1 MPSTPPQAPPAPSHS
16 VTGGIEFN
24 RLTFT
29 YPGAASPAL
38 ENVSLRVNPGER
50 LGVLGPNGG
59 GKSTLLKLM
68 LGLLPVQQGSVSVFG
83 LSPALARRRGL
94 IGYVP
99 QRLDAELAF
108 PLSARQV
115 VALGAAWRLAPWKP
129 IPRATRAH
137 IQQMLELVGAAEFAD
152 RPIGKLSG
160 GQVQR
165 TLIAR
170 ALAAN
175 PKVLALDEPTVGI
188 DAVGQQRFAELLRT
202 LHEQLRLTIVIVS
215 HDLRAIAAGCD
226 RVACLARRLHS
237 HVSPM
242 STATG
247 QVIASSLILLPLVMV
262 VDQPWTLPA
271 PGWWTIGAVIGVA
284 AISTAFAYT
293 LYFRIL
299 STAGATNLLLVTL
312 LVPISAILLGT
323 LFLGEALLARH
334 IWGMALIAAGLCAV
348 DGRPVTHLRRVFTRR
363 RRSV

>member
-1 MPSTPPQAPPAPSHS
+1 MTGREWVMLLALATVWGGSFFFNSVALRELPVLTVVLARVALAAILLLALLRLRGERMPRDRRVWAAFLGMGLLNNAIP
-16 VTGGIEFN
+16 
-24 RLTFT
+24 FT
-29 YPGAASPAL
+29 LIVWGQQHITSGAASILNASTPFF
-38 ENVSLRVNPGER
+38 
-50 LGVLGPNGG
+50 GVLLAH
-59 GKSTLLKLM
+59 LLTQDEQM
-68 LGLLPVQQGSVSVFG
+68 
-83 LSPALARRRGL
+83 
-94 IGYVP
+94 
-99 QRLDAELAF
+99 
-108 PLSARQV
+108 
-115 VALGAAWRLAPWKP
+115 
-129 IPRATRAH
+129 TR
-137 IQQMLELVGAAEFAD
+137 
-152 RPIGKLSG
+152 GKLSG
-160 GQVQR
+160 VLIGFAGVAVMIGSGALRDLGVHVAAQILCLLAAVSYAVAGIFGRRFR
-165 TLIAR
+165 TL
-170 ALAAN
+170 
-175 PKVLALDEPTVGI
+175 G
-188 DAVGQQRFAELLRT
+188 
-202 LHEQLRLTIVIVS
+202 
-215 HDLRAIAAGCD
+215 
-226 RVACLARRLHS
+226 
-237 HVSPM
+237 VSPM